1 MEVSL
6 HLNLVRPV
14 YCLILGIALKKFRES
29 FSTKKIQEL
38 MRQEIHEMKELQEV
52 TKELTQLVIQL
63 ASEKKMISLELVS
76 ERAFREDV
84 IRATED

>member
-1 MEVSL
+1 
-6 HLNLVRPV
+6 
-14 YCLILGIALKKFRES
+14 LGIALKKFRES